1 MVIRKEFRRMVLP
14 VVHMEVCSSVCVSD
28 WTLSSLLPVLAET
41 ETVM

>member
-1 MVIRKEFRRMVLP
+1 MMIRKEFRQMVP
-14 VVHMEVCSSVCVSD
+14 VVHVEACSSVSVSD